1 MNASD
6 TDRLAQLPVVVLDN
20 IIQHLDPKS
29 ILALRATNEL
39 LAKVVESNAERL
51 MKRYLAVLK
60 TTQSSVSRLQIL
72 YQGLSNSQIVQL
84 PEHLDSMHRVGWENF
99 ERMSEL
105 SENDPDHPLVIRYF
119 LARELTRLPDMVKC
133 TKGYLDLISDEDKG
147 ISHPLTSYHVHILS
161 TTQLKG
167 KAWMKEQR
175 SFEMANLMWRGGGRL
190 RNWNWK
196 YWKEK
201 KTDPTINY
209 FQVMSQELNVPE
221 ENLVQIITEASK
233 VEKGLRECEDF
244 CPLLS
249 EFFY

>member
-1 MNASD
+1 MDASES
-6 TDRLAQLPVVVLDN
+6 DRLSQLPVVVLDN
-20 IIQHLDPKS
+20 IIQDLDPKS

-51 MKRYLAVLK
+51 MKRYLSVLK
-60 TTQSSVSRLQIL
+60 TTQSSLSRLQIL

-84 PEHLDSMHRVGWENF
+84 PDHLDIWHRLDVNTLNEQ
-99 ERMSEL
+99 L
-105 SENDPDHPLVIRYF
+105 SKNDPDHPLVIRYF
-119 LARELTRLPDMVKC
+119 LALELVQLPEIVRC
-133 TKGYLDLISDEDKG
+133 TKVILDFVSDEDKG
-147 ISHPLTSYHVHILS
+147 LSHPWVPHTYHYAPGVIPL
-161 TTQLKG
+161 TTQLNAWNR
-167 KAWMKEQR
+167 KAWMKEQK
-175 SFEMANLMWRGGGRL
+175 SFEMANLLWRQR
-190 RNWNWK
+190 WK

-201 KTDPTINY
+201 KTDPTVNY

-221 ENLVQIITEASK
+221 EKLVQIIAEASK